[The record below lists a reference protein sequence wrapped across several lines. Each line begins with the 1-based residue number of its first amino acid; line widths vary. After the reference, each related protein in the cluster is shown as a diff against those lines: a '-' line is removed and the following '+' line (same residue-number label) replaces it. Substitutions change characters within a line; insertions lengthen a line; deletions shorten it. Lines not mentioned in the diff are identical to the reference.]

1 MATNQDLQK
10 DIDTLAEMNKY
21 VKKLKDGTDWAALDM
36 LETLIVVWW
45 EELELELK
53 ERKKK

>member
-36 LETLIVVWW
+36 LETLIVDWW

>member
-36 LETLIVVWW
+36 LETLIVDWW

-53 ERKKK
+53 KRKKK